1 MACSDIFSSTVVVI
15 SVRVICIRLSLN
27 SVDFELSSLPSIKWE
42 SHIQLDKGLFRTK
55 MAFPGKRELF
65 FRVSSDFIYN
75 TGFSWAYCGCL
86 WTQTVLFCIYPVS
99 IQTNCSISSPVC
111 WNYHPPQLCK
121 IISFNMDK

>member
-65 FRVSSDFIYN
+65 FRVSSA
-75 TGFSWAYCGCL
+75 TTLGFLGP
-86 WTQTVLFCIYPVS
+86 TVDAFGLKQFSSVS
-99 IQTNCSISSPVC
+99 TLSAFRQIAASVLQSAGITILHNCV
-111 WNYHPPQLCK
+111 K
-121 IISFNMDK
+121 